1 MSDQPIDV
9 TPEEESPQMALEV
22 AKAQPVATAPAQT
35 VAKTAAQAKVEA
47 VANLTF
53 HAYEKAST
61 LVLTPEEIAAL
72 QKEFPD
78 SDFQSGAAGKEHLIY
93 IEHAA
98 LRDRLNQVVGPGQW
112 SLIPRSRWGED
123 YEYWDKNEKMQ
134 KKATRVYVEAM
145 LLIRG
150 AFVAEAIGDMTYYPG
165 NASTNYGDA
174 VEGAKSAA
182 LRRCCKELGI
192 GLQSWRKEFCEAWWA
207 RKRGG
212 RDFSKPSAQAPAP
225 APAPTPKPAPA
236 PQPKPESKP
245 DKFPTEATREW
256 MLKEL
261 KALTGDDN
269 RRFVQDFMVKAGKI
283 MENENPEAISLQWVA
298 NSKEQLMA
306 LTKALAE
313 FEAGGEA
320 KWPFPAHTEQVQAK
334 VVQLPS
340 KPTTAAAPA
349 NPNDLWWKEIIVPVP
364 RKGQKRADYL
374 TNPDTIG
381 SLYDARHG
389 SDEESQAMRQRLW
402 GFLEHYQPAAW
413 VGRDGKS
420 HPASKDDIEFRRAL
434 DACKAY
440 HAANHPDEKL

>member
-1 MSDQPIDV
+1 MSTEPIDV
-9 TPEEESPQMALEV
+9 TAEEQPPETMALEM
-22 AKAQPVATAPAQT
+22 AKAQPVDPVAQAP
-35 VAKTAAQAKVEA
+35 KTAAQAKVEA

-53 HAYEKAST
+53 KAYERASM
-61 LVLTPEEIAAL
+61 LSLTPEETKAL
-72 QKEFPD
+72 QAEFPD
-78 SDFQSGAAGKEHLIY
+78 SAFQTGAGGKEHLIY

-112 SLIPRSRWGED
+112 AIIPRSRWSEEFKTAKGMD
-123 YEYWDKNEKMQ
+123 
-134 KKATRVYVEAM
+134 ASRVYVEAM
-145 LLIRG
+145 LLVRG
-150 AFVAEAIGDMTYYPG
+150 AFVAEAVGDMTYYPH
-165 NASTNYGDA
+165 NDSQNYGDA

-192 GLQSWRKEFCEAWWA
+192 GLQAWRKDFCEGWWA

-212 RDFSKPSAQAPAP
+212 RDFSKPSTTAPQQQAASAPAP
-225 APAPTPKPAPA
+225 
-236 PQPKPESKP
+236 KPEVKA

-256 MLKEL
+256 MLKGL
-261 KALTGDDN
+261 NALPGMPMRDLVN
-269 RRFVQDFMVKAGKI
+269 EFFIKAGKLLPD
-283 MENENPEAISLQWVA
+283 ENPEAISLLWVA
-298 NSKEQLMA
+298 NSKEQLAMLSSA
-306 LTKALAE
+306 LID

-320 KWPFPAHTEQVQAK
+320 VWPYPAHKEQIVPKVQTEPTKTK
-334 VVQLPS
+334 V
-340 KPTTAAAPA
+340 APA
-349 NPNDLWWKEIIVPVP
+349 EQPNPNDLWWKEIIVPVP

-389 SDEESQAMRQRLW
+389 NDEESQAMRQRLW

-434 DACKAY
+434 DACKQY
-440 HAANHPDEKL
+440 HAQNHPGEKL